1 MNNDKTNYLLKNVPT
16 ELWKKFKK
24 KAVDEDV
31 DNYSQILIEL
41 IKSYTKTN
49 ILVADLSKGVYIQD
63 LEGDGLLL

>member
-1 MNNDKTNYLLKNVPT
+1 MNQNTNYLLKNIPV

-24 KAVDEDV
+24 KAVDEDA

-49 ILVADLSKGVYIQD
+49 VLLADLSNNSYIHFPKEQ
-63 LEGDGLLL
+63 

>member
-1 MNNDKTNYLLKNVPT
+1 MNNEKTNYLLKNIPI
-16 ELWKKFKK
+16 ELWKTFKK
-24 KAVDEDV
+24 KAVDEDA

-49 ILVADLSKGVYIQD
+49 ILVADMSKGAYIQD

>member
-1 MNNDKTNYLLKNVPT
+1 MNEKTNYLLKNVPT

-41 IKSYTKTN
+41 IKSYTETN
-49 ILVADLSKGVYIQD
+49 ILVADTSTNSYIGRPFSN
-63 LEGDGLLL
+63 LKA